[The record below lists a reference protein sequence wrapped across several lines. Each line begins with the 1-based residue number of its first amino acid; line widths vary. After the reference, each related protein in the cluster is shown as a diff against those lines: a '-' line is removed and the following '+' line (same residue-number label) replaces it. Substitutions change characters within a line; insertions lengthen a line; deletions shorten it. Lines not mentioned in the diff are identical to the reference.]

1 MFCTDI
7 SKGGIFGLKVPTK
20 QDLYIIYFIVFYSFG
35 QIRYVSVAATSS
47 RVVYLSGQLDGAQY
61 WLKIKKES

>member
-7 SKGGIFGLKVPTK
+7 SKGGIFGLKVLRK

-35 QIRYVSVAATSS
+35 QIRYV
-47 RVVYLSGQLDGAQY
+47 YQLLLLPQGWFIYQASWTELNTDF
-61 WLKIKKES
+61 